1 MNARRELADRMA
13 DAAVALLDGLDD
25 TQRAA
30 ATWPF
35 PESDERERWFYTPT
49 DHGGLPLTAMSSAQ
63 HRLTHRLLA
72 TGLST
77 AGYVTAATIMGLENV
92 LDFTEGWSSYFDR
105 ERGRDPLLYW
115 VAIFG
120 DPGSDSGSWSW
131 RFGGHHISLSHTIV
145 AGEVVSSTPLFFGA
159 DPASAPLLGPHP
171 LRPLAGVEDVAREL
185 IRSLPADQQR
195 TALVSPVAPT
205 DIIGGNRSKLR
216 DGDDMLG
223 LPDIWRG
230 RFEAELDRRM
240 HAIQETAETDL
251 GLTGEHLDALRF
263 TTRPKGVPAAELSAD
278 DQQNASSPPRPVPR
292 PSPRRPGRRPR
303 RPSSTVPAIE
313 SLSFLWAG
321 STEAG
326 EPHYYRI
333 QGVDLLV
340 EYDNTQRGVNHVH
353 AVWRDLRRDFGR
365 DAVSDPLADHYTNGH
380 HH

>member
-1 MNARRELADRMA
+1 MNARRDVADRMA
-13 DAAVALLDGLDD
+13 EAAVALLDGLDD
-25 TQRAA
+25 AQRAA

-35 PESDERERWFYTPT
+35 PEPDERERWFYTPT
-49 DHGGLPLTAMSSAQ
+49 DHGGLPLAAMSSAQ

-120 DPGSDSGSWSW
+120 DPGSGSGSWSW
-131 RFGGHHISLSHTIV
+131 RFGGHHISMSHTIV
-145 AGEVVSSTPLFFGA
+145 GGEVVSSTPLFFGA

-195 TALVSPVAPT
+195 TALVSSVAPT
-205 DIIGGNRSKLR
+205 DIIGGNRTVLR
-216 DGDDMLG
+216 DGDGMLG

-230 RFEAELDRRM
+230 RFEAELVRRM
-240 HAIQETAETDL
+240 HEIQETAEADL

-263 TTRPKGVPAAELSAD
+263 TTRPKGVPAGELSAD
-278 DQQNASSPPRPVPR
+278 DQGTLRAVLDLYLDRLPD
-292 PSPRRPGRRPR
+292 GLADDEKAKFDGD
-303 RPSSTVPAIE
+303 AIE

-321 STEAG
+321 STEPG

-333 QGVDLLV
+333 QGADLLV